1 MVFNSLVFVV
11 FFAVVAAFHHSRAP
25 WRLKK
30 LVLLA
35 ASWAFYGAW
44 NPPFLLLLWA
54 STVLDYYCALAMEK
68 ATSPSRRK
76 FFIGLSLVGNLGMLA
91 YFKYG
96 KFVVDNVAAGL
107 GALGVHWTPP
117 AFDLALPVGIS
128 FYTFHTLSYTLD
140 VYRGELAARRSL
152 VDFAMAVSFF
162 PQLVA
167 GPIMRAAAFLPQ
179 LETEKRGSR
188 EQWANGLTL
197 FVIGLFQ
204 KMVLADGILAPAVDG
219 AFVPDGTHSFVDSW
233 LGTLA
238 FSGQIF
244 FDFAGYSLCA
254 LGIARCLGF
263 ELMDN
268 FNSPYGAIGFSDFW
282 RRWHISLSTW
292 LRDYLYIPLGGN
304 RGGRRRTDINLM
316 LTMLI
321 GGLWHGAS
329 WAFVVWGGLHG
340 IYLVIERWV
349 RGSRP
354 TEPTSVVTFA
364 FGITATYVLTCF
376 TWVFFRA
383 ADFTT
388 AWEMVRAMVGFGT
401 TLPGQTSSLVRAA
414 VSVVVIV
421 GMLWT
426 QVRYRKHHLEDIL
439 VAMSPVRRGVMLGAM
454 LFTIAIVGGG
464 QRAFIYF
471 QF

>member
-1 MVFNSLVFVV
+1 MVFNSFVFIG
-11 FFAVVAAFHHSRAP
+11 FFAVVAAYHQSSAS
-25 WRLKK
+25 WSSKK
-30 LVLLA
+30 LVLLV
-35 ASWAFYGAW
+35 ASYLFYGAW

-54 STVLDYYCALAMEK
+54 STILDYYCALAMERSK
-68 ATSPSRRK
+68 TVRARK
-76 FFIGLSLVGNLGMLA
+76 VFMGLSLLGNLGMLG

-96 KFVVDNVAAGL
+96 HFVAENVSH
-107 GALGVHWTPP
+107 ALGVIGLVWVPP
-117 AFDLALPVGIS
+117 AFDLVLPVGIS

-140 VYRGELAARRSL
+140 VYRGEIAARRSI
-152 VDFAMAVSFF
+152 VDFAVAVSFF

-167 GPIMRAAAFLPQ
+167 GPIMRASAFLPQ
-179 LETEKRGSR
+179 LEHDKRGSSA
-188 EQWANGLTL
+188 QWANGLTL
-197 FVIGLFQ
+197 LVIGLFQ
-204 KMVLADGILAPAVDG
+204 KMALADGVLAPMVD
-219 AFVPDGTHSFVDSW
+219 VSYLPDGTHSFADAW

-263 ELMDN
+263 ELVDN
-268 FNSPYGAIGFSDFW
+268 FRQPYGAVGFSDFW

-304 RGGRRRTDINLM
+304 RGTARRTEINLM

-329 WAFVVWGGLHG
+329 WSFVVWGGLHG
-340 IYLVIERWV
+340 SYLVIERWV
-349 RGSRP
+349 RGTRP
-354 TEPTSVVTFA
+354 AEPSHAVTVA
-364 FGITATYVLTCF
+364 LGIALTYVLTCF

-383 ADFTT
+383 SDFGT
-388 AWEMVRAMVGFGT
+388 AWQMVSAMVGFGT
-401 TLPGQTSSLVRAA
+401 PTPGHVSSAVRG
-414 VSVVVIV
+414 VLCMIVVIAMV
-421 GMLWT
+421 LGHARL
-426 QVRYRKHHLEDIL
+426 RKTHMEDVL
-439 VAMSPVRRGVMLGAM
+439 VAMSPPTRGVMLGLM
-454 LFTIAIVGGG
+454 LIAIAISGGG